1 MIIQGSIVVLF
12 ISALLFI
19 GNSLRD
25 TTYLR
30 LEKDLK
36 SATKRYVRDYN
47 IKPKL
52 SDSIIISVD
61 DLLKEKYIKENPNI
75 DKYCIDNVTMF
86 RGLFMN
92 EYKVHGDCEE

>member
-19 GNSLRD
+19 GNSLKD

-30 LEKDLK
+30 LERDLK

-47 IKPKL
+47 IKPKI
-52 SDSIIISVD
+52 SDSVIITVD
-61 DLLKEKYIKENPNI
+61 DLCKSAACWNI
-75 DKYCIDNVTMF
+75 CNYSMLEGHYLSSNNLCIDID
-86 RGLFMN
+86 
-92 EYKVHGDCEE
+92 Y

>member
-30 LEKDLK
+30 LERDLK

-47 IKPKL
+47 IKPKI
-52 SDSIIISVD
+52 SDSVIITVD
-61 DLLKEKYIKENPNI
+61 DLVKDRYIK
-75 DKYCIDNVTMF
+75 
-86 RGLFMN
+86 
-92 EYKVHGDCEE
+92 